1 MRKCIFCGRTE
12 AEFIDGNKWT
22 EEHIIPESLGNE
34 TLKIYDVCKQCNS
47 GLGTYVDKY
56 FVDHMLVKIIR
67 QNLGLKGQSGEVPNA
82 FKEGRDKNG
91 HLVRVDLDY
100 KPHIVQY
107 VEQSENKLKFVAPTV
122 EEAKKMAYKTL
133 KRMNMTD
140 EQIKNEFDKITNVK
154 NAEYRP
160 ETGYDITVEFNRFY
174 MEALKIAYEYAIYK
188 LGNVY
193 LEDKTAKTIK
203 EYLYRAIKGEMKKE
217 CSECPN
223 VCMAPEFISKILSNV
238 KGINCHMLFLHPD
251 AENKLVVQVMLFLN
265 PIFSFSVCIS
275 ENATQYGIVKE
286 LPIEIVD
293 IKYERKE

>member
-1 MRKCIFCGRTE
+1 
-12 AEFIDGNKWT
+12 
-22 EEHIIPESLGNE
+22 
-34 TLKIYDVCKQCNS
+34 
-47 GLGTYVDKY
+47 
-56 FVDHMLVKIIR
+56 
-67 QNLGLKGQSGEVPNA
+67 
-82 FKEGRDKNG
+82 
-91 HLVRVDLDY
+91 
-100 KPHIVQY
+100 
-107 VEQSENKLKFVAPTV
+107 
-122 EEAKKMAYKTL
+122 
-133 KRMNMTD
+133 
-140 EQIKNEFDKITNVK
+140 
-154 NAEYRP
+154 
-160 ETGYDITVEFNRFY
+160 